1 MSERD
6 LEELREEREAARR
19 AFEVSIDIGSDG
31 GAAFAAEWF
40 RDVSAEI
47 AAVKGC
53 RTRSERLVADGGEP
67 DPDEVEYVA
76 WCDDACGRLGGFRG
90 EPAAET
96 RVKSHRETTGHSAYV
111 LPRHEDGEQQ

>member
-1 MSERD
+1 MLERD
-6 LEELREEREAARR
+6 LEELREERAAARR
-19 AFEVSIDIGSDG
+19 AFELSLEIDSSGDV
-31 GAAFAAEWF
+31 AFAEEWF

-53 RTRSERLVADGGEP
+53 RARSERLVADGGEP
-67 DPDEVEYVA
+67 DLDEVEYVA

-96 RVKSHRETTGHSAYV
+96 KVKSHRETTGHSAYV
-111 LPRHEDGEQQ
+111 LPRHEDGDQR

>member
-1 MSERD
+1 VRD
-6 LEELREEREAARR
+6 LAELREEREAARR
-19 AFEVSIDIGSDG
+19 AFEVSLAIETDG

-47 AAVKGC
+47 AAAKGC
-53 RTRSERLVADGGEP
+53 RAASERLVADGGEP

-76 WCDDACGRLGGFRG
+76 WCNDACGRLGGFRG

-96 RVKSHRETTGHSAYV
+96 KVKSHRVDTGHSAYV
-111 LPRHEDGEQQ
+111 LPRHEGDDS